1 MTGHIGK
8 VRPLIIRKFAHWRRN
23 VNETKKLAGK
33 VALVTGA
40 SRGVGA
46 ATALRLAK
54 DGADVAIAYGASA
67 DKAAEVVAA
76 ARAEGVKAEAFQADQ
91 GDTAQVAAMV
101 RAVHQQFGR
110 LDILVNNAAVL
121 LVGQVDDPDVDL
133 QEVADRQF
141 AINVGGV
148 AAATREAVKVLSDG
162 GRIISISSVVGTAW
176 TFAGSGDYSAT
187 KAAVAGYTR
196 AWARELGPR
205 GITANAVALGMID
218 TDMNPAASEVAAAI
232 TAQIPLGRYGRA
244 EEAAGVVSFLAGP
257 DASYLTGELLKA
269 DGGLSA

>member
-1 MTGHIGK
+1 
-8 VRPLIIRKFAHWRRN
+8 

-76 ARAEGVKAEAFQADQ
+76 ARAYGVNAEAFQADQ
-91 GDTAQVAAMV
+91 GDTAQVSAMV
-101 RAVHQQFGR
+101 RAASERFGR
-110 LDILVNNAAVL
+110 LDILVNNAAIL
-121 LVGQVDDPDVDL
+121 LVGQVDDENVDL
-133 QEVADRQF
+133 REVGDRQF
-141 AINVGGV
+141 AVNVGGV

-187 KAAVAGYTR
+187 KAAVTGYTR

-205 GITANAVALGMID
+205 GITVNAVALGMID
-218 TDMNPAASEVAAAI
+218 TDMNPASSEVALAI
-232 TAQIPLGRYGRA
+232 TGQIALGRYGRA

-257 DASYLTGELLKA
+257 DASYLTGGVIKA

>member
-1 MTGHIGK
+1 M
-8 VRPLIIRKFAHWRRN
+8 N
-23 VNETKKLAGK
+23 DTKKLTGK

-46 ATALRLAK
+46 ATALRLAQ

-76 ARAEGVKAEAFQADQ
+76 ARAYGVKAEAFQADQ

-101 RAVHQQFGR
+101 RAVHAQFGQ

-121 LVGQVDDPDVDL
+121 LVGAVDDESVDL
-133 QEVADRQF
+133 HEVVDRQF
-141 AINVGGV
+141 AINVSGV

-176 TFAGSGDYSAT
+176 TFAGSGDYAAT
-187 KAAVAGYTR
+187 KGAVAGYTR
-196 AWARELGPR
+196 GWARELGHR
-205 GITANAVALGMID
+205 GITVNAVALGMID
-218 TDMNPAASEVAAAI
+218 TDMNPASSETAVAI
-232 TAQIPLGRYGRA
+232 TGQIALGRYGRA

>member
-1 MTGHIGK
+1 VSET
-8 VRPLIIRKFAHWRRN
+8 RN
-23 VNETKKLAGK
+23 LAGK

-46 ATALRLAK
+46 ASALRLAR

-67 DKAAEVVAA
+67 DQAAAVVAA
-76 ARAEGVKAEAFQADQ
+76 ARAYGVNAEAFQADQ
-91 GDTAQVAAMV
+91 GDTAQVSAMV
-101 RAVHQQFGR
+101 RAAYERFGR

-121 LVGQVDDPDVDL
+121 LVGQVDDENVDL
-133 QEVADRQF
+133 REVGDRQF

-187 KAAVAGYTR
+187 KAAVTGYTR

-205 GITANAVALGMID
+205 RITVNAVALGMID
-218 TDMNPAASEVAAAI
+218 TDMNPASSEVALAI
-232 TAQIPLGRYGRA
+232 TGQIALGRYGRA

-257 DASYLTGELLKA
+257 DASYLTGGVIKA